1 MIQFCYWQKKQSW
14 KVEQKNAAIKEG
26 TVHLR
31 YVSGMLP
38 QIIGKITSF
47 PNSFHGQG
55 RRKDEAIAL
64 SWFWPKIDFSEEKCL
79 GKCLKEHFW
88 ASRIK
93 IFLGSM
99 PPDPP
104 PCGSRLQRSKLAS
117 YCSEVWRRPWRFEG
131 SVQFDS
137 NCVFFSFPAL
147 NNLVIIHQFSWC
159 FTVEILLHL
168 TQV

>member
-14 KVEQKNAAIKEG
+14 KVEQNNAAIKEG

-55 RRKDEAIAL
+55 RRQDEAIAL

-88 ASRIK
+88 ASRIQN
-93 IFLGSM
+93 FLGSM

-104 PCGSRLQRSKLAS
+104 LAARAFSTRNLPRLVLKSGDGPNGLK
-117 YCSEVWRRPWRFEG
+117 
-131 SVQFDS
+131 VQCNLIAIVS
-137 NCVFFSFPAL
+137 FSPFRHKAVLSLSSSFHDVLP
-147 NNLVIIHQFSWC
+147 
-159 FTVEILLHL
+159 
-168 TQV
+168 